1 MAKPG
6 SFNAQD
12 SARKNIS
19 PGFSTKDNKNPIK
32 ASENDADAQKAEAAK
47 EGKNPENPAAAAE
60 AGLND
65 AEENAANQEF
75 NDADGVSEISEKE
88 SSPTDKIVNK
98 VASTS
103 LVGKFAAKKL
113 KGKGPVATIVLL
125 LFATLSLM
133 FGAQS
138 LMPFSLVE
146 QLKEKYDGLNI
157 SATLRSNKIFAMQL
171 NRQGIK
177 PATKAAGIFG
187 TKGNYY
193 NLSKKQQQRLANQGI
208 VMEELD
214 LGNGNKKNVLLYDN
228 GSGAQHIV
236 AADVGDIDA
245 IKAKFGA
252 DVGEIDIGGNK
263 VKVDLGD
270 VDTFQNKFSSDTNF
284 RNGYTKESL
293 TWRGSVGHWFD
304 TQTAKFLNLFAL
316 TRKIFG
322 GFINRVQGINE
333 GNTLRQS
340 VIDTIKN
347 SGAQS
352 ATVGDLVDESYG
364 AEDKTRDA
372 VYENGELKQSEEW
385 TENPRGMAQDEG
397 IQEKLNSGK
406 TKWDGDSDN
415 IPTTKHGQGGLSLGV
430 GGTSLSV
437 AKQKAQKVAEFAGS
451 KAVGKAS
458 AGIGI
463 ACAALNVVN
472 VATLISAA
480 QEMMQILKVATS
492 LSESTDKVTAGDGDG
507 SLNVLGNG
515 LTEEI
520 TTTIWDENGI
530 SYQSDTPKSAMMSN
544 GIQSLYANTPI
555 NPYDKSVA
563 SFSFGDVF
571 RSLSGIAEVAAAFAS
586 SDFTFYACSI
596 AKIAINTIQT
606 VGTIAS
612 CIVSFGLGCIVG
624 SLSKTAATIAI
635 QTAISSFVVPKITGA
650 LVNKFTRD
658 LVSELAGENFGN
670 ALVSGSHMYMSSN
683 FRNGG
688 GALTNLL
695 SYIAYRSEQEKV
707 IAERAEYIRS
717 TKSPFDPTSQY
728 TFLGSIMKQIIT
740 LSTYSNKPTNI
751 ISGLSSVVNGS
762 ILAMIPSASAADEIT
777 SDLIPEDDFNSSCP
791 YLASIG
797 AYGDAYCNP
806 YIITDKTTMN
816 TAPDVI
822 EEAVSSQL
830 DDNGQIKKGSD
841 LSKYVLYCGQRTS
854 PFGLNDNNIANSV
867 SEATPIDGY
876 LGYVPIVGD
885 LVGIYNEEEKIR
897 NMGWI
902 SGENCVD
909 ASTNTN
915 WETNKVYQRY
925 VEDQR
930 LMESMS
936 DQQSTVSLFLD
947 KYYEEHPLDNS
958 YEGVLARFTGQTKED
973 VTLALMYMD
982 YEKYVAQYDP
992 TDRYVFMDGFME
1004 EEEPVFFEFEEQPT
1018 VALQQHEIIYADTRN
1033 RAFAMA

>member
-19 PGFSTKDNKNPIK
+19 PGLLTKDNKNPIK
-32 ASENDADAQKAEAAK
+32 ASENNADAQKAEAAK
-47 EGKNPENPAAAAE
+47 EGKNPENPAAVAE

-193 NLSKKQQQRLANQGI
+193 NLSKKQQQRLANQGR
-208 VMEELD
+208 VMEEID
-214 LGNGNKKNVLLYDN
+214 LGDGKKKNVLLYDN

-236 AADVGDIDA
+236 AADASDVGA
-245 IKAKFGA
+245 IKAKYG
-252 DVGEIDIGGNK
+252 DGLSDLEIGGNK
-263 VKVDLGD
+263 IKVDLSD
-270 VDTFQNKFSSDTNF
+270 TDTFQNRYVMDNNF

-322 GFINRVQGINE
+322 GFITRVQGIND

-340 VIDTIKN
+340 VIDTIKR
-347 SGAQS
+347 SGVQS
-352 ATVGDLVDESYG
+352 STVGDLVEERYDTD
-364 AEDKTRDA
+364 DKTQDTTYDEKGNKIKDEQWTDKQRGA
-372 VYENGELKQSEEW
+372 GSELDHDFQ
-385 TENPRGMAQDEG
+385 ND
-397 IQEKLNSGK
+397 LDSGK
-406 TKWDGDSDN
+406 SRWDGGDSSD
-415 IPTTKHGQGGLSLGV
+415 IPTTKSSSGGLSLDV

-437 AKQKAQKVAEFAGS
+437 AKQKAQKVADFAGS
-451 KAVGKAS
+451 KAIGKAT
-458 AGIGI
+458 AGIGLT
-463 ACAALNVVN
+463 CAALNVVN

-480 QEMMQILKVATS
+480 QEMIQVLKVATS
-492 LSESTDKVTAGDGDG
+492 LNESTDKVTAGDGDG

-520 TTTIWDENGI
+520 TTIIQDENGI
-530 SYQSDTPKSAMMSN
+530 AYQSDTPKSAMMSS

-571 RSLSGIAEVAAAFAS
+571 RGVLAEIAS
-586 SDFTFYACSI
+586 SDFTFYLCSI
-596 AKIAINTIQT
+596 AAIATNTIQT
-606 VGTIAS
+606 VGTVAA
-612 CIVSFGLGCIVG
+612 CIVSFGIGCLV
-624 SLSKTAATIAI
+624 SSFTKTAATIAI
-635 QTAISSFVVPKITGA
+635 QEAVKHIIVPKITSA

-670 ALVSGSHMYMSSN
+670 ALVSGSHMYMSNN

-695 SYIAYRSEQEKV
+695 SYMAYRVEQEKV
-707 IAERAEYIRS
+707 IADRAEYIRS
-717 TKSPFDPTSQY
+717 TKNPFDPSSQY
-728 TFLGSIMKQIIT
+728 TFLGSIMKQLIT

-762 ILAMIPSASAADEIT
+762 ILALVPSASAADKIVK
-777 SDLIPEDDFNSSCP
+777 DLIPEEDFNLTCP

-797 AYGDAYCNP
+797 AYGDSYCNP
-806 YIITDKTTMN
+806 YIITDETTMDI
-816 TAPDVI
+816 APDVV

-830 DDNGQIKKGSD
+830 DENGQIKSGSD

-867 SEATPIDGY
+867 SEATSIDGY
-876 LGYVPIVGD
+876 LGYIPIVGD
-885 LVGIYNEEEKIR
+885 IVGIYNEEEKLR
-897 NMGWI
+897 NIGWI

-930 LMESMS
+930 IMESMS

-958 YEGVLARFTGQTKED
+958 YEGILARFTGQTKED

-1018 VALQQHEIIYADTRN
+1018 VALQQHEITYADTRN